1 MSVTR
6 NQAMRA
12 GEGQDENDGFHT
24 TRWTRVCRAKA
35 SSEEGRR
42 ALAELCEAYYEPV
55 VTFLRFSVRD
65 EDRARDFGHSFF
77 VQILDGR
84 RIDSADPER
93 GRFRSFLLGAVKHF
107 LANHY
112 DASLRLKRGGGQRQV
127 SLDDPEAMEVRDQR
141 LSPDAAFERQ
151 WALTVL
157 ARGMAALR
165 AECDREGK
173 AALFD
178 AAKPLLTG
186 DAEHGGQEALAAAC
200 GLSAPAFRMAASRLR
215 KRLRDHVKAEVA
227 GTLEDPSLVQE
238 EIHALFAALGS

>member
-1 MSVTR
+1 MQED
-6 NQAMRA
+6 N
-12 GEGQDENDGFHT
+12 GFHT
-24 TRWTRVCRAKA
+24 TRWTRVCRAKI
-35 SSEEGRR
+35 SSEDGRR
-42 ALAELCEAYYEPV
+42 ALSELCEAYYEPV
-55 VTFLRFSVRD
+55 VTFLRCSLRD
-65 EDRARDFGHSFF
+65 ADRARDLSHSFF

-107 LANHY
+107 LVNHH
-112 DASLRLKRGGGQRQV
+112 DAAVRLKRGGRQAAV
-127 SLDDPEAMEVRDQR
+127 SLDEPEAMEVKDPR

-165 AECDREGK
+165 TECEREGK

-186 DAEHGGQEALAAAC
+186 DAEHGGQEAMAAGC

-215 KRLRDHVKAEVA
+215 KRLREHVKAEVA
-227 GTLEDPSLVQE
+227 GTLEDPAMVQE
-238 EIHALFAALGS
+238 EIHALFAALGA